1 MVFVGVHRLFCHRC
15 DECHFPLK
23 KSRFT
28 DGYTGL
34 KSAIIILPRETLTS
48 AEQKQLKESNIRVKR
63 TSSAAEAKD
72 TSGPWGI
79 ENPDHKEG
87 KPAAWLMPAIAK
99 LIQQK
104 ADGDVRFDQC
114 RTGLETKKPDWSRR
128 G

>member
-1 MVFVGVHRLFCHRC
+1 LVFVGVHRLFCHTR

-48 AEQKQLKESNIRVKR
+48 AEQKQLKESNILVKR
-63 TSSAAEAKD
+63 ASSAAAKD
-72 TSGPWGI
+72 TGGPWGI
-79 ENPDHKEG
+79 ENPDHEG
-87 KPAAWLMPAIAK
+87 KPAVWLMPTIAK

-104 ADGDVRFDQC
+104 ADGQVR
-114 RTGLETKKPDWSRR
+114 PV
-128 G
+128 